1 MLHKLKTKTTNKVA
15 LIALLIFGYTT
26 NAQGVGANFDQLSIE
41 GSYGLSNPLSY
52 AHSPLTNDNYKS
64 KTHFDVGIRYMF
76 DQDWGLKGTL
86 AYDKFTGDDAGFGL
100 KSFRIDAQ
108 GHYNLGK
115 AIGLVLASSETVG
128 MFVHSGFGVTLNNS
142 IYKNDFQDETI
153 NYIIGVTPL
162 IRITDRIALSTD
174 FSYIFNFKQ
183 DHYFD
188 GVLIGEKSNTSQMT
202 FSLGAVFYIGNVR
215 RHADWY

>member
-1 MLHKLKTKTTNKVA
+1 MLHKQKMKTINKLT
-15 LIALLIFGYTT
+15 LIAVLIFGYAS
-26 NAQGVGANFDQLSIE
+26 NAQGVGANFNHLSVE
-41 GSYGLSNPLSY
+41 GSYGVSIPLSY
-52 AHSPLTNDNYKS
+52 AHSPLTYDDYKS
-64 KTHFDVGIRYMF
+64 DTHFDLGIRYMF
-76 DQDWGLKGTL
+76 NQDWGLKGTL
-86 AYDKFTGDDAGFGL
+86 AYDKFTGDDASFGL

-115 AIGLVLASSETVG
+115 AIGLVLATRETVG

-153 NYIIGVTPL
+153 NYIIGLTPL
-162 IRITDRIALSTD
+162 IRISERIALSTD

-188 GVLIGEKSNTSQMT
+188 GVVIGEKSNTSQMT
-202 FSLGAVFYIGNVR
+202 FSLGAVFYIGNAN